1 VYRNPRLLI
10 APALF
15 RHKFAFSR
23 PMAYQRCSGNGR
35 VIGMLKVNTRIG
47 RISLTPIL
55 ICIVLIGALLVFG
68 KGKLD
73 IPRLYQIVQGSP
85 R

>member
-1 VYRNPRLLI
+1 M
-10 APALF
+10 F
-15 RHKFAFSR
+15 
-23 PMAYQRCSGNGR
+23 
-35 VIGMLKVNTRIG
+35 KVNTRIG

-55 ICIVLIGALLVFG
+55 ICILLFGALLVFG

-73 IPRLYQIVQGSP
+73 IPRLYQIVQGSS